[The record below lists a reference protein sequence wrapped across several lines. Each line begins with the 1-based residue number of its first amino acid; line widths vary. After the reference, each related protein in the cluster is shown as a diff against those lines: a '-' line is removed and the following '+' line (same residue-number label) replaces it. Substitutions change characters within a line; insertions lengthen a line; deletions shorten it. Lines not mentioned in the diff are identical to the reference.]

1 MTDLWNVKAIE
12 NMLSAVVVINHQDWN
27 LHLQVVI
34 CGQLNCH
41 GKPDSG
47 MLVYIAQDCVVVL
60 V

>member
-34 CGQLNCH
+34 GGQLSCH
-41 GKPDSG
+41 GKPNDSG
-47 MLVYIAQDCVVVL
+47 MIVYIVVVL